1 MRKISAFLI
10 SLLCIVLLQA
20 VPALAEETAE
30 WTVMFY
36 LCGSDLE
43 SRHGLATGNLEE
55 ILQCYPYN
63 TPGSVF
69 AEYPE
74 NASIEERLARLEKR
88 VAALEDELTVG

>member
-43 SRHGLATGNLEE
+43 SRHGLASGNLEE
-55 ILQCYPYN
+55 ILEWH
-63 TPGSVF
+63 TIKTLIIF
-69 AEYPE
+69 
-74 NASIEERLARLEKR
+74 L
-88 VAALEDELTVG
+88 